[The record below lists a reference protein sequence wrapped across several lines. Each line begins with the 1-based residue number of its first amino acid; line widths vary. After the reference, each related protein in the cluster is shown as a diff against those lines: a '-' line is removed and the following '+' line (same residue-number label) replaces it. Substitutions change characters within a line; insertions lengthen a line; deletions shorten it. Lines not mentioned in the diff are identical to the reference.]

1 MRLLMVIVKRIEAVE
16 IPDSAPYKEAVEIYK
31 MEYEKA
37 AQRYNDLYNA
47 AWTNFSYMAL
57 VAGGL
62 LTFGGAR
69 FVTPLTGF
77 LACLP
82 LLFWWV
88 ATFEPLNRYGD
99 KVENELG
106 DVERALNAL
115 CISDDFPKD
124 ARKGLT
130 HFQHFATREHD
141 RSAKKIIVK
150 HVIAVLLFLPS
161 LLFAMSKFLDKDK
174 PPLLAIG
181 LVVAVVFISSI
192 AFQLI
197 GISKERRNSLWSRPQ
212 KELKSALRESRR
224 VRNRVRIAAL
234 VLLITA
240 ICFGFRVW
248 RLQSDGKTLI
258 VQPSKASESPPAG

>member
-1 MRLLMVIVKRIEAVE
+1 MVIVKRGNGDVLEQFE
-16 IPDSAPYKEAVEIYK
+16 MPDSPYKEAVEIYK

-69 FVTPLTGF
+69 FVTPLTAF

-82 LLFWWV
+82 LLFWWI

-99 KVENELG
+99 MVQTELG
-106 DVERALNAL
+106 DIEKALNAL
-115 CISDDFPKD
+115 CISQDFPEE

-130 HFQHFATREHD
+130 HFQHFATREQD
-141 RSAKKIIVK
+141 KSVKRIVGK
-150 HVIAVLLFLPS
+150 YTVALAIFLP
-161 LLFAMSKFLDKDK
+161 LLLATMKTFLKEDE
-174 PPLLAIG
+174 PPLMTTAG
-181 LVVAVVFISSI
+181 AVVTIFLFSL
-192 AFQLI
+192 ALQLI
-197 GISKERRNSLWSRPQ
+197 GKRHQ
-212 KELKSALRESRR
+212 GLKSAIKETRR

-234 VLLITA
+234 VILIIA

-248 RLQSDGKTLI
+248 RLQSAGKMLT
-258 VQPSKASESPPAG
+258 VPTKASDNSSNG

>member
-1 MRLLMVIVKRIEAVE
+1 MIILKRGNNEKVEVE

-37 AQRYNDLYNA
+37 VERYNNLYNA

-69 FVTPLTGF
+69 FVTPLTAF

-99 KVENELG
+99 KVEKELG
-106 DVERALNAL
+106 DVEKALNAL

-124 ARKGLT
+124 AQKGLT
-130 HFQHFATREHD
+130 HFQNFATREHD
-141 RSAKKIIVK
+141 RSAKKIVVK
-150 HVIAVLLFLPS
+150 HIIAVLLFLPS
-161 LLFAMSKFLDKDK
+161 LLFAMSTFLDKDK
-174 PPLLAIG
+174 PPLLAVGVVVG
-181 LVVAVVFISSI
+181 LVFVFSLTC
-192 AFQLI
+192 QLL
-197 GISKERRNSLWSRPQ
+197 GKRYQEM
-212 KELKSALRESRR
+212 KSALKETRR

-248 RLQSDGKTLI
+248 RLHSDGRTLI
-258 VQPSKASESPPAG
+258 VPPSKASENSSTG

>member
-1 MRLLMVIVKRIEAVE
+1 MVTLKHSNHGVVDQFEL
-16 IPDSAPYKEAVEIYK
+16 PDSPYKEAVDIYK

-69 FVTPLTGF
+69 FVTPLTAF

-82 LLFWWV
+82 LLFWWI

-99 KVENELG
+99 MVQTELG
-106 DVERALNAL
+106 DIEKALNAL
-115 CISDDFPKD
+115 CISQDFPQD

-130 HFQHFATREHD
+130 HFQNFATREHD
-141 RSAKKIIVK
+141 KSVTRIVVK
-150 HVIAVLLFLPS
+150 HAVTLVIFLP
-161 LLFAMSKFLDKDK
+161 L
-174 PPLLAIG
+174 LLATMKTFLKDDELQLMG
-181 LVVAVVFISSI
+181 TAGTVVAIFLFSL
-192 AFQLI
+192 AFQLV
-197 GISKERRNSLWSRPQ
+197 GKRHNGV
-212 KELKSALRESRR
+212 KSAIKETRR
-224 VRNRVRIAAL
+224 VRNRVRIAGL
-234 VLLITA
+234 VILIIA

-248 RLQSDGKTLI
+248 RLQSEGKMLT
-258 VQPSKASESPPAG
+258 VPPKASDNSSDG